1 MPGKVT
7 KQLQLTPIRPEA
19 VSAARAA
26 LPPDAI
32 LALVVETFE
41 ALADSTRVRLLY
53 ALGDQ
58 ELCVR
63 DLAILAEVSESA
75 VSHQLRRL
83 RDRHLVKTRRDGT
96 TIYYSVDDHHIAAFF
111 AEAEYH
117 ADHIRSGLP
126 DHA

>member
-1 MPGKVT
+1 
-7 KQLQLTPIRPEA
+7 
-19 VSAARAA
+19 
-26 LPPDAI
+26 LPPDAT

-41 ALADSTRVRLLY
+41 ALADSTRVRVLA

-75 VSHQLRRL
+75 VSQQLLRL
-83 RDRHLVKTRRDGT
+83 DDQRLVKARRDGT
-96 TIYYSVDDHHIAAFF
+96 TIYYSVDDHHVAALF

-117 ADHIRSGLP
+117 AEHIRRGLP